1 MARLC
6 FVSNGKSIE
15 RNLQGA
21 LITIGRAE
29 TNDIV
34 LADLA
39 SSSKHA
45 QLRRAEDGW
54 YVEDRGSRN
63 HTFVNGYQVESHRL
77 ADRDLIQIGASELT
91 FCADPEFSLLI
102 DEEEI
107 ADALGSSVVHTR
119 RVDEEAAQSLDLTR
133 IVQSLKDHRR
143 PAAAGAKS
151 ESLDPLA
158 LAEAKLLTL
167 QRVSEKLVHAVD
179 GQRLNEEILQIV
191 LEQTRADRGVLCLLN
206 AEGKPVPIVAHGLQP
221 GESVRISR
229 TVLKRL
235 LDERCGLLI
244 SPDTSSAGAYATL
257 DQMGVTS
264 AMCVPLWTG
273 EEIIGALLLEST
285 RPDHV
290 FGAADLELLL
300 VVAHQASIGIQRG
313 RLTERVEEE
322 QRVRKFLA
330 QFLDHRVVA
339 RISQTGA
346 TDDALAPREQQ
357 VTILFT
363 DIVSFTKL
371 SEGLPP
377 TDVAAFVQ
385 QYLTAMTDI
394 VFKYG
399 GTIDKYIGDAIMALF
414 GAPVTGEDDATAA
427 VQAALEMRRTLP
439 TITPPGASKTELR
452 ARFGINT
459 GTVVVGMI
467 GSKRRAEYTAIGDAV
482 NVASRI
488 QTFARPNEICI
499 DEVTKSKVEARFVME
514 EIGMIDVK
522 NRLQPLAVFKVLGE
536 RLQPVSKPS
545 G

>member
-1 MARLC
+1 MC
-6 FVSNGKSIE
+6 I
-15 RNLQGA
+15 
-21 LITIGRAE
+21 
-29 TNDIV
+29 
-34 LADLA
+34 
-39 SSSKHA
+39 
-45 QLRRAEDGW
+45 
-54 YVEDRGSRN
+54 
-63 HTFVNGYQVESHRL
+63 
-77 ADRDLIQIGASELT
+77 RDS
-91 FCADPEFSLLI
+91 
-102 DEEEI
+102 
-107 ADALGSSVVHTR
+107 
-119 RVDEEAAQSLDLTR
+119 
-133 IVQSLKDHRR
+133 
-143 PAAAGAKS
+143 
-151 ESLDPLA
+151 
-158 LAEAKLLTL
+158 
-167 QRVSEKLVHAVD
+167 
-179 GQRLNEEILQIV
+179 
-191 LEQTRADRGVLCLLN
+191 
-206 AEGKPVPIVAHGLQP
+206 
-221 GESVRISR
+221 
-229 TVLKRL
+229 
-235 LDERCGLLI
+235 
-244 SPDTSSAGAYATL
+244 
-257 DQMGVTS
+257 
-264 AMCVPLWTG
+264 
-273 EEIIGALLLEST
+273 
-285 RPDHV
+285 
-290 FGAADLELLL
+290 
-300 VVAHQASIGIQRG
+300 
-313 RLTERVEEE
+313 
-322 QRVRKFLA
+322 
-330 QFLDHRVVA
+330 
-339 RISQTGA
+339 
-346 TDDALAPREQQ
+346 
-357 VTILFT
+357 
-363 DIVSFTKL
+363 TKL